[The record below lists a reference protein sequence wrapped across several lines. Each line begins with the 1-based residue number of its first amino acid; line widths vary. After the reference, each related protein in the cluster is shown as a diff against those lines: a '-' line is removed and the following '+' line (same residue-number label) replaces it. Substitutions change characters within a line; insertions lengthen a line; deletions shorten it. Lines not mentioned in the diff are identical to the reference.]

1 MAIIGIS
8 GYSFSG
14 KDEVA
19 RMIQDIQPEKEWQV
33 KKFAGKLKTVAS
45 ILTGIP
51 ENKFEDQ
58 DFKRTYL
65 KPEWNYWTISIVDN
79 GKFKTQEGR
88 FVTRGEAEEYVGF
101 MKHIYGDFRLEYV
114 VGMKQMT
121 VRQFLQE
128 LGTDALRSGL
138 HSNTW
143 VNSLMYEYKTDKGID
158 ILDDGTMNAWFKP
171 LPNWVIT
178 DCRFKNEAEAI
189 KERGGIVIRINRPG
203 ILPVN
208 NHPSEVA
215 LDDWDFDA
223 VISNDGT
230 LNDLFEKVK
239 NTI

>member
-45 ILTGIP
+45 VLTGIP

-58 DFKRTYL
+58 DFKKTTL
-65 KPEWNYWTISIVDN
+65 GEEWSN
-79 GKFKTQEGR
+79 R
-88 FVTRGEAEEYVGF
+88 RGVSTN
-101 MKHIYGDFRLEYV
+101 
-114 VGMKQMT
+114 MT
-121 VRQFLQE
+121 VREFLQI
-128 LGTDALRSGL
+128 LGTEAIRIGL
-138 HSNTW
+138 HRNAW
-143 VNSLMYEYKTDKGID
+143 VNSLMHEYKTDKGID

-171 LPNWVIT
+171 LPNWIIT
-178 DCRFKNEAEAI
+178 DCRFRNEAEVI
-189 KERGGIVIRINRPG
+189 KERGGMVIRINRPG

-215 LDDWDFDA
+215 LDDWDFDS

-230 LNDLFEKVK
+230 INDLFEKVK